1 MLDSLTPKLLNC
13 INRIL
18 VTNSDKQRK
27 LFTNNAKTKTLVII
41 ESNCVT
47 NIYYSKKYHIKIK
60 DACKSWSAHFH
71 DKWGAKFAFSLRLTR
86 DRQSLF
92 NKIDQQL
99 TSMAPCQT
107 TANHSFPVPCQ
118 YTPSIPGTSVFQ
130 ENVKDFP
137 SDKSTVDLSSTYAWL
152 AQEKP
157 SCFFCLLLVSI
168 MRYCAT
174 FL

>member
-1 MLDSLTPKLLNC
+1 MLVS
-13 INRIL
+13 
-18 VTNSDKQRK
+18 NSDKQRR
-27 LFTNNAKTKTLVII
+27 LFTNNNKATGNYRIKLRNKHT
-41 ESNCVT
+41 
-47 NIYYSKKYHIKIK
+47 YSKKYHIKIK
-60 DACKSWSAHFH
+60 NACTSWSAHFH
-71 DKWGAKFAFSLRLTR
+71 DKWGAKFSFSLRLTR
-86 DRQSLF
+86 DHESLF